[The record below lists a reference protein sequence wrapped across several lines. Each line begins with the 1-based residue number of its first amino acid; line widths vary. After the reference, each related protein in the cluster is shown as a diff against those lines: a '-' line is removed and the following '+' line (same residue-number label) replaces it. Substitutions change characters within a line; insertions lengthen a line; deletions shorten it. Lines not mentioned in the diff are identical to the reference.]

1 MTLQEINGFSVGSH
15 RTNRYN
21 SLSPP
26 RLAFQL
32 SGCTWVS
39 ITARYLPAFAVR
51 LYLQATVE
59 IQLFAAT
66 RNTSASDKRDSG

>member
-21 SLSPP
+21 SLSPQH
-26 RLAFQL
+26 LAFQL

-39 ITARYLPAFAVR
+39 ITARCLPR
-51 LYLQATVE
+51 LQFLYSCKPQSRSSHLLLLGTHLPV
-59 IQLFAAT
+59 
-66 RNTSASDKRDSG
+66 TSAIQV